1 MEGGWIVGGKG
12 GRRRKLAVS
21 ISLVRVR
28 DAAGNLFFRV
38 VATEVEVDKFKTYSG
53 GSVGRTGLAVGH
65 REIKTARKPPKI
77 LVCGCVGGNAVY
89 LVK

>member
-1 MEGGWIVGGKG
+1 M
-12 GRRRKLAVS
+12 S

-38 VATEVEVDKFKTYSG
+38 VATEVEVDKFKAYSG

-65 REIKTARKPPKI
+65 REIKTARKPKDSC
-77 LVCGCVGGNAVY
+77 LWLCGW
-89 LVK
+89 

>member
-1 MEGGWIVGGKG
+1 MDCRGQ
-12 GRRRKLAVS
+12 GRKEKKLAVS

-38 VATEVEVDKFKTYSG
+38 VATEVEVDKFKTYSEAA
-53 GSVGRTGLAVGH
+53 SVDWIGRGTQGNKDSK
-65 REIKTARKPPKI
+65 KTPKI
-77 LVCGCVGGNAVY
+77 CLWLCGGNAVY